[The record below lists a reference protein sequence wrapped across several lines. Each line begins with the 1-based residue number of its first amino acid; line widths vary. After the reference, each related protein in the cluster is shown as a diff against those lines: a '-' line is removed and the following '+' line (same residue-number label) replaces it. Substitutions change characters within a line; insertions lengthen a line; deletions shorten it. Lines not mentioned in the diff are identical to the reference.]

1 MRVARFWPS
10 ELTAEELA
18 SLDPRIAD
26 GLNRRPDVLVV
37 GGGVVGVQT
46 AVACQQAGLGQVVLI
61 ERHQLGAGATG
72 GAGGLLSA
80 DTLAGTYPPHYVAL
94 GKASIAHWWELH
106 ANWPGGVG
114 ITPYDSIKLEPF
126 TPELAANMP
135 ASAERL
141 TVEQVRELAPDLAF
155 PLPGVRIPNQA
166 RMNPLRA
173 ISRLAC
179 GLPPGTVNT
188 RVWALRAT
196 VQGDRVVSVSTSAG
210 EISAGAVIFATGGP
224 PSLPGLPLDIPH
236 GALKGHIL
244 TTEPAEIV
252 LRGGFAPIAT
262 PLDGGYLLAGGT
274 VDTGDG
280 SPDFHPE
287 VAAGILADL
296 EAAFPR
302 LTGISVSHAW
312 TCFRPT
318 HPDSLPVIDRVPG
331 LANAWI
337 TSGHFRH
344 GILLSPA
351 TGRSLARW
359 IASGVQ
365 PAEVVGMEAGRFGTA

>member
-1 MRVARFWPS
+1 MKVERFWPC
-10 ELTAEELA
+10 ELSAEELA
-18 SLDPRIAD
+18 GLDPGVSD

-46 AVACQQAGLGQVVLI
+46 AVACRRAGLGSVVLI
-61 ERHQLGAGATG
+61 ERDQLGSGATG

-94 GKASIAHWWELH
+94 GKASIGLWWELQET
-106 ANWPGGVG
+106 WPAGVG

-141 TVEQVRELAPDLAF
+141 TVEQVKQLVPGLSYAPA
-155 PLPGVRIPNQA
+155 GVRIPNQA

-173 ISRLAC
+173 VSRLAR
-179 GLPPGTVNT
+179 GLGSGTVNT
-188 RVWALRAT
+188 GVAALGAA
-196 VQGDRVVSVSTSAG
+196 VQGERVISVSTSAG
-210 EISAGAVIFATGGP
+210 AISPGAVIFATGGP

-244 TTEPAEIV
+244 TTEPADIQ
-252 LRGGFAPIAT
+252 LKGGVAPIAT
-262 PLDGGYLLAGGT
+262 PLDGGHLLAGGT
-274 VDTGDG
+274 VDTGDDA
-280 SPDFHPE
+280 PDFHPE
-287 VAAGILADL
+287 IAAAIMAEL
-296 EAAFPR
+296 EAAFPN
-302 LTGISVSHAW
+302 LKGIKISHAW

-331 LANAWI
+331 LANAWV

-351 TGRSLARW
+351 TGRALAQW
-359 IASGVQ
+359 VSSGQQ
-365 PAEVVGMEAGRFGTA
+365 PAEVVGLEAGRFAAS